1 MAKQTN
7 NAGTGLGF
15 DAQFWATADKLQ
27 DNMKLSDYR
36 HVVLGLIFL
45 KKYLR
50 RIRSQT
56 GGFARGRTGR
66 SRESWGHL
74 AENVFWVPKEAR
86 RSYLQVRDNPL
97 MIGNDIDDAM
107 LTIDAKNA
115 SLKGVQHNKDAR
127 QERNKVM
134 PGELI
139 DPVIGANDGNIDRNC
154 RLGETLEATV

>member
-7 NAGTGLGF
+7 NAVTGLGF
-15 DAQFWATADKLQ
+15 EAQFWATADKLH

-36 HVVLGLIFL
+36 RVVLGLIFL
-45 KKYLR
+45 KNISDAYEAKRAALL
-50 RIRSQT
+50 
-56 GGFARGRTGR
+56 AEELADP
-66 SRESWGHL
+66 ESPRGHL

-86 RSYLQVRDNPL
+86 RSYLQVRANPRT
-97 MIGNDIDDAM
+97 IGKDIDDAM

-115 SLKGVQHNKDAR
+115 SFKGVQHKEYAR

-139 DPVIGANDGNIDRNC
+139 DLVIGANDRNIDRNC